1 MKKIK
6 YIFLKDKNIAD
17 FLILTAT
24 KRETDALLK
33 ILSPISEDILQVEV
47 ENRTYNIGRLGA
59 YQVIHTQCTTMG
71 VAGEGSSIITC
82 NMPFLTGLV

>member
-33 ILSPISEDILQVEV
+33 ILSPISKMAL
-47 ENRTYNIGRLGA
+47 Y
-59 YQVIHTQCTTMG
+59 MK
-71 VAGEGSSIITC
+71 
-82 NMPFLTGLV
+82 